1 MADRPAKELDIDFVR
16 DQFWPQDTTLP
27 ALWDDGFLFDNSSNL
42 TSDPSPHTVVVKY
55 FNELMSAP
63 NDLLSDDSLVRWL
76 NLPLIP
82 RAYDLE
88 VLNALI
94 NIFMRHASGVF
105 SSFEGFCIHHSMLP
119 EQLLAMAAVG
129 ALFCDVPGSSHIGRV
144 LYTDSFRMVAAHV
157 SLNMLGL
164 KVAEY

>member
-1 MADRPAKELDIDFVR
+1 MR

-27 ALWDDGFLFDNSSNL
+27 ALWDDGFLFDNSNDLTSNL
-42 TSDPSPHTVVVKY
+42 SPNTVALEY
-55 FNELMSAP
+55 FNELMCTP
-63 NDLLSDDSLVRWL
+63 NNLLSDDSLVRWL

-105 SSFEGFCIHHSMLP
+105 SSFKGFCVHSSMLP

-129 ALFCDVPGSSHIGRV
+129 ALFCDVPGSSQIGRV
-144 LYTDSFRMVAAHV
+144 PYTDSLRMVAAHV
-157 SLNMLGL
+157 SRNMLGL
-164 KVAEY
+164 KVP